1 MRSNP
6 TKASLKHTSGKNKKL
21 AMLLEIKD
29 LRIQYGKAQAI
40 NGISLNVRDGEVV
53 SIVGA
58 NGAGKSTIIRTI
70 SGLKRPVSGEIRFQG
85 KRIDG
90 IPAHE
95 TVKMGIVQIPA
106 GRLIVPNMTVIDN
119 LKMGAYLRKDR
130 NKINQD
136 MENIFTHFPILKKR
150 RNQLGGSMSGGEQQM
165 LAVARALMSSPKLL
179 LMDEPSIGL
188 SPLFVTEVG
197 NIIRD
202 INRTGISILLVE
214 QNCRLALKLASR
226 AYILELG
233 HIALEGEANKL
244 LVDDRVQKH
253 YLGG

>member
-1 MRSNP
+1 
-6 TKASLKHTSGKNKKL
+6 
-21 AMLLEIKD
+21 MLFEIKD
-29 LRIQYGKAQAI
+29 LKIQYGKAQAVK
-40 NGISLNVRDGEVV
+40 GVSLNVQEGEVV

-70 SGLKRPVSGEIRFQG
+70 SGLKKPVSGEIRFQG

-90 IPAHE
+90 LPAHE
-95 TVKMGIVQIPA
+95 MVKMGIVQIPA

-130 NKINQD
+130 DKINKD
-136 MENIFTHFPILKKR
+136 LENIFIHFPILKER
-150 RNQLGGSMSGGEQQM
+150 RNQLGGQMSGGEQQM
-165 LAVARALMSSPKLL
+165 LAVARALMADPKLL

-188 SPLFVTEVG
+188 SPIFVAEVG
-197 NIIRD
+197 KIIRD
-202 INRTGISILLVE
+202 INQTGISILLVE

-233 HIALEGEANKL
+233 LIALEGEAGKL
-244 LVDDRVQKH
+244 LADDRIQKH